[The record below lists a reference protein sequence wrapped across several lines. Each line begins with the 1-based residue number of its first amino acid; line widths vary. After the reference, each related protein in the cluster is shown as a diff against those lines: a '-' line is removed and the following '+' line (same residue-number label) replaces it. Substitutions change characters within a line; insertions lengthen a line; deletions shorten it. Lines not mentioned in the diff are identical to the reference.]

1 MLEVTPVKAFKDNFI
16 WMLHNPG
23 SETAVAV
30 DPGESEPVLSW
41 LEQQGLRLSA
51 ILITHKHI
59 DHTGGVMDLQFAYP
73 KVAVLGPA
81 KEPIRGIKVRLNEGD
96 QPDIPGLD
104 AHFTVLEVP
113 GHTEGH
119 IAYYGEG
126 LLFCGD
132 TLFSAGC
139 GGIFGGTHEQMHDS
153 LQRIAALPADTL
165 VYCAHEYTLANLGF
179 AKWVEPDSPAIQQRE
194 QEAQAQLQQGDNTVP
209 SRLQTEL
216 DTNPFLRVAQ
226 PAVLAA
232 AERYVGH
239 SLAQGA
245 EVFSAIRRW
254 KDREYD

>member
-30 DPGESEPVLSW
+30 DPGQSAPVLAW
-41 LEQQGLRLSA
+41 LEQRDLRLSA

-59 DHTGGVMDLQFAYP
+59 DHTGGVMDLQFAFP
-73 KVAVLGPA
+73 GIAVLGPA
-81 KEPIRGIKVRLNEGD
+81 NEPIRGIKIRLREGD
-96 QPDIPGLD
+96 RPRIPGLD
-104 AHFTVLEVP
+104 AEFVVLEVP

-126 LLFCGD
+126 ALFCGD

-139 GGIFGGTHEQMHDS
+139 GRIFGGTHEQLHAS
-153 LQRIAALPADTL
+153 LQRIAALPTATL

-179 AKWVEPDSPAIQQRE
+179 AKWVEPESKAILQRE
-194 QEAQAQLQQGDNTVP
+194 QEARALLERGDNTVP
-209 SRLQTEL
+209 SVLATEL
-216 DTNPFLRVAQ
+216 ATNPFLRVAE
-226 PAVLAA
+226 PAVQAA
-232 AERYVGH
+232 TERYAGH
-239 SLAQGA
+239 ALDDGAQ
-245 EVFSAIRRW
+245 VFTALRRW

>member
-30 DPGESEPVLSW
+30 DPGESAPVLAW
-41 LEQQGLRLSA
+41 LEARGLRLSA

-59 DHTGGVMDLQFAYP
+59 DHTGGVMDLQFAFP
-73 KVAVLGPA
+73 GIAVLGPA
-81 KEPIRGIKVRLNEGD
+81 NEPIRGIKVQLKEGD
-96 QPDIPGLD
+96 RPQIPGLEAD
-104 AHFTVLEVP
+104 FSVMEVP

-139 GGIFGGTHEQMHDS
+139 GGIFGGTHEQMHAS
-153 LQRIAALPADTL
+153 LQRIAALPANTL

-179 AKWVEPDSPAIQQRE
+179 ARWVEPESTAILRRE
-194 QEAQAQLQQGDNTVP
+194 QEAQALLAQGDNTVP
-209 SRLQTEL
+209 SKLGTEL
-216 DTNPFLRVAQ
+216 ATNPFLRVEV
-226 PAVLAA
+226 PEVRVT

-239 SLAQGA
+239 ALTDGA
-245 EVFSAIRRW
+245 AVFTAIRRW

>member
-30 DPGESEPVLSW
+30 DPGESAPVLAW
-41 LEQQGLRLSA
+41 LEARGLRLSA

-59 DHTGGVMDLQFAYP
+59 DHTGGVMDLQFAFP
-73 KVAVLGPA
+73 GTVVLGPA
-81 KEPIRGIKVRLNEGD
+81 NESIRGIKVRLKEGEHP
-96 QPDIPGLD
+96 QIPGLETD
-104 AHFTVLEVP
+104 FSVMEVP

-139 GGIFGGTHEQMHDS
+139 GGIFGGTHAQMHAS
-153 LQRIAALPADTL
+153 LQRIAGLPADTL

-179 AKWVEPDSPAIQQRE
+179 AKWVEPESAAILKRE
-194 QEAQAQLQQGDNTVP
+194 QEAQALLAQGDNTVP
-209 SRLQTEL
+209 SKLGTEL
-216 DTNPFLRVAQ
+216 ATNPFLRVAV
-226 PAVLAA
+226 PEVRVA
-232 AERYVGH
+232 AERYMGH
-239 SLAQGA
+239 ALTDGA
-245 EVFSAIRRW
+245 EVFTAIRRW

>member
-1 MLEVTPVKAFKDNFI
+1 MLEVTPVRAFKDNFI

-30 DPGESEPVLSW
+30 DPGESAPVLAW
-41 LEQQGLRLSA
+41 LEQRNLRLSA

-59 DHTGGVMDLQFAYP
+59 DHTGGVMDLQFAFP
-73 KVAVLGPA
+73 GIAVLGPA
-81 KEPIRGIKVRLNEGD
+81 NETIRGIKVRLKEGERP
-96 QPDIPGLD
+96 QVPGLEAD
-104 AHFTVLEVP
+104 FTVMEVP

-126 LLFCGD
+126 MLFCGD

-139 GGIFGGTHEQMHDS
+139 GGIFGGTHEQMHAS

-179 AKWVEPDSPAIQQRE
+179 AKWVEPESAAILKRE
-194 QEAQAQLQQGDNTVP
+194 QQAQTLLAEGKNTVP
-209 SRLQTEL
+209 SSLQTEL
-216 DTNPFLRVAQ
+216 ETNPFLRVTMPEVQ
-226 PAVLAA
+226 AA

-239 SLAQGA
+239 ALNSGA
-245 EVFSAIRRW
+245 EVFTAVRRW

>member
-1 MLEVTPVKAFKDNFI
+1 MLEVTPVEAFKDNFI

-30 DPGESEPVLSW
+30 DPGESAPVLAW
-41 LEQQGLRLSA
+41 LEARGLRLSA

-59 DHTGGVMDLQFAYP
+59 DHTGGVMDLQFAFP
-73 KVAVLGPA
+73 GIAVLGPA
-81 KEPIRGIKVRLNEGD
+81 NESIRGIKVRLKEGEHP
-96 QPDIPGLD
+96 QIPGLEAD
-104 AHFTVLEVP
+104 FSVMEVP

-139 GGIFGGTHEQMHDS
+139 GGIFGGTHAQMHAS
-153 LQRIAALPADTL
+153 LQRIAGLPADTL

-179 AKWVEPDSPAIQQRE
+179 AKWVEPESAAILKRE
-194 QEAQAQLQQGDNTVP
+194 QEAQALLAQGDNTVP
-209 SRLQTEL
+209 SKLGTEL
-216 DTNPFLRVAQ
+216 ATNPFLRVAV
-226 PAVLAA
+226 PEVRVA
-232 AERYVGH
+232 AERYMGH
-239 SLAQGA
+239 ALTDGA
-245 EVFSAIRRW
+245 EVFTAIRRW

>member
-30 DPGESEPVLSW
+30 DPGESAPVLAW
-41 LEQQGLRLSA
+41 LEERGLRLSA

-59 DHTGGVMDLQFAYP
+59 DHTGGVMDLQFAFP
-73 KVAVLGPA
+73 GIAVMGPTHEA
-81 KEPIRGIKVRLNEGD
+81 IRGIKVKLKEGD
-96 QPDIPGLD
+96 QPQIPGLD
-104 AHFTVLEVP
+104 VDFTVLEIP

-126 LLFCGD
+126 KLFCGD

-139 GGIFGGTHEQMHDS
+139 GGIFGGTHEQMHAS

-165 VYCAHEYTLANLGF
+165 VYCAHEYTLENLGF
-179 AKWVEPDSPAIQQRE
+179 AKWVEPESTAILERE
-194 QEAQAQLQQGDNTVP
+194 QEAQAQLSRGENTVP
-209 SRLQTEL
+209 STLQTEL
-216 DTNPFLRVAQ
+216 ATNPFLRVSV
-226 PAVLAA
+226 PEVKAA
-232 AERYVGH
+232 AERYAGH
-239 SLAQGA
+239 ELSSGA
-245 EVFSAIRRW
+245 EVFTAIRLW

>member
-30 DPGESEPVLSW
+30 DPGESAPVLAW
-41 LEQQGLRLSA
+41 LEARGLRLSA

-59 DHTGGVMDLQFAYP
+59 DHTGGVMDLQFAFP
-73 KVAVLGPA
+73 GIAVLGPA
-81 KEPIRGIKVRLNEGD
+81 NEAIRGIKVRLKEGE
-96 QPDIPGLD
+96 QPQIPGLEAD
-104 AHFTVLEVP
+104 FRVMEVP

-119 IAYYGEG
+119 IAYFGEG

-139 GGIFGGTHEQMHDS
+139 GGIFGGTHAQMHAS

-179 AKWVEPDSPAIQQRE
+179 AKWVEPESAAILKRE
-194 QEAQAQLQQGDNTVP
+194 QEAQALLAQGDNTVP
-209 SRLQTEL
+209 SKLGTEL
-216 DTNPFLRVAQ
+216 ATNPFLRVAE
-226 PAVLAA
+226 PEVRMA
-232 AERYVGH
+232 AERYMGH
-239 SLAQGA
+239 ALTDGA